1 MKIHYID
8 LVNYSI
14 NFNEEKN
21 QLLKT
26 SRGINFDEIIDSIK
40 NKKLVESVE
49 HSNIKKYPNQFMFL
63 LKLDKYIYVVPYA
76 IDKNKKE
83 IFLKT
88 IYPSRKFTKQFKL
101 GRKEK

>member
-1 MKIHYID
+1 MQILYSE

-26 SRGINFDEIIDSIK
+26 SRGINFDEVIDSIK

-63 LKLDKYIYVVPYA
+63 LKLDKHIFVVPYV
-76 IDKNKKE
+76 IDENKKE

-88 IYPSRKFTKQFKL
+88 IYPSRKFTNQFKL
-101 GRKEK
+101 ERK